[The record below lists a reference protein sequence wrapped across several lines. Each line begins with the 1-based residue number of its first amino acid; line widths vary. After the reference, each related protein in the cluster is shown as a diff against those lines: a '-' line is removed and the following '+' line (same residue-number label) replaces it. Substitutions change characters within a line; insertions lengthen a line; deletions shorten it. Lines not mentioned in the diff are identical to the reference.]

1 MATREEWET
10 AARAHGLEVVA
21 EPECPECD
29 GAGEVLQRSGYA
41 DPCSCE
47 GAYRPH
53 CPMSGEDFDTGS
65 MAWVR
70 VPPYRRP
77 VSAVSQVGCECCGER
92 PRRPG
97 SDCCSE
103 CLESEPTMRGA
114 ELGMG
119 GAL

>member
-1 MATREEWET
+1 MTTAAEWES
-10 AARAHGLEVVA
+10 AARAHGLEVVD
-21 EPECPECD
+21 EPTCPGCGNSGEVLETPERVRACECD
-29 GAGEVLQRSGYA
+29 GEYL
-41 DPCSCE
+41 
-47 GAYRPH
+47 PH
-53 CPMSGEDFDTGS
+53 CVATMEEFPRGTMG
-65 MAWVR
+65 WLR

-92 PRRPG
+92 PRLPG

-103 CLESEPTMRGA
+103 CLEGAPTMRGS